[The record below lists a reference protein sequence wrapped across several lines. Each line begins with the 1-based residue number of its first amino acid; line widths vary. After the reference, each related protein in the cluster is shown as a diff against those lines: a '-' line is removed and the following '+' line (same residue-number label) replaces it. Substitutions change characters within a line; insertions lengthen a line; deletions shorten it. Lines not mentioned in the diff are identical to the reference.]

1 VAEPLI
7 RVLVTGGRDYTD
19 RDTVARALAHLGD
32 NYIFGV
38 QPEQIVLVH
47 GDCKRFKV
55 DGSVDLDRSADQLAA
70 QEAADLGWQTDP
82 HPAKWE
88 LYGDSAGPI
97 RNKEM
102 VARGAHYALVFPG
115 GEGTK
120 NCRRLALAAGIPVID
135 IPEARHG

>member
-1 VAEPLI
+1 MAEPLI

-19 RDTVARALAHLGD
+19 RDTVAKALWHLGEH
-32 NYIFGV
+32 YIFGV

-47 GDCKRFKV
+47 GDCKRFNE

-70 QEAADLGWQTDP
+70 QEAADLGWQTEP
-82 HPAKWE
+82 HPADWS
-88 LYGDSAGPI
+88 LYGDAAGPI
-97 RNKEM
+97 RDKEM
-102 VARGAHYALVFPG
+102 VALGAHYCLVFPG